1 MLVADSRHEMTPVL
15 NELARSCAPYASAA
29 TQQGVDYGKL
39 PCTLY
44 IYIRQLLVLNISLT
58 PWWLLVVHDVGGGT
72 VHQDPSNSKFTRPFL
87 ERLMQAGIKF
97 RLLVRLSCVHR
108 VISADG

>member
-39 PCTLY
+39 PCTFY
-44 IYIRQLLVLNISLT
+44 ISIRQLLVLNISLT
-58 PWWLLVVHDVGGGT
+58 PWWLLVVHDVGA
-72 VHQDPSNSKFTRPFL
+72 VQY
-87 ERLMQAGIKF
+87 IKTLPIRSLRGRF
-97 RLLVRLSCVHR
+97 WR
-108 VISADG
+108 G

>member
-44 IYIRQLLVLNISLT
+44 IYIRQLLVLNIKLPCTWGAVQYIKTLPIRSLRGRF
-58 PWWLLVVHDVGGGT
+58 WRG
-72 VHQDPSNSKFTRPFL
+72 
-87 ERLMQAGIKF
+87 
-97 RLLVRLSCVHR
+97 
-108 VISADG
+108 

>member
-39 PCTLY
+39 PCTFY

-58 PWWLLVVHDVGGGT
+58 PWWLLVV
-72 VHQDPSNSKFTRPFL
+72 QY
-87 ERLMQAGIKF
+87 IKTLPIRSLRGRF
-97 RLLVRLSCVHR
+97 WR
-108 VISADG
+108 G

>member
-39 PCTLY
+39 PCTFY

-58 PWWLLVVHDVGGGT
+58 PWYST
-72 VHQDPSNSKFTRPFL
+72 SRPFQF
-87 ERLMQAGIKF
+87 EVYEAVFGEVDAGRNQI
-97 RLLVRLSCVHR
+97 
-108 VISADG
+108 

>member
-44 IYIRQLLVLNISLT
+44 IYIRQLLVLNI
-58 PWWLLVVHDVGGGT
+58 
-72 VHQDPSNSKFTRPFL
+72 
-87 ERLMQAGIKF
+87 
-97 RLLVRLSCVHR
+97 
-108 VISADG
+108 

>member
-58 PWWLLVVHDVGGGT
+58 PWWLLVV
-72 VHQDPSNSKFTRPFL
+72 QY
-87 ERLMQAGIKF
+87 IKTLPIRSLRGRF
-97 RLLVRLSCVHR
+97 WR
-108 VISADG
+108 V

>member
-1 MLVADSRHEMTPVL
+1 MLVADSRHEITPVL

-58 PWWLLVVHDVGGGT
+58 PWWLLVV
-72 VHQDPSNSKFTRPFL
+72 QY
-87 ERLMQAGIKF
+87 IKTLPIRSLRGRF
-97 RLLVRLSCVHR
+97 WR
-108 VISADG
+108 G

>member
-58 PWWLLVVHDVGGGT
+58 PWWLLVV
-72 VHQDPSNSKFTRPFL
+72 QY
-87 ERLMQAGIKF
+87 IKTLPIRSLRGRF
-97 RLLVRLSCVHR
+97 WR
-108 VISADG
+108 G